1 MAQCDKERK
10 LAWNSLQRYGPRQ
23 VAVFEFA
30 ETSPG
35 WSFVSVTVISL
46 IGTKLHLRLQVF
58 PASQLWLLRVLP
70 RREVEQLNH
79 FEPRSDQL
87 TVINHFTGVN
97 TANSVQLLSGLFVIL
112 IYGRREGRL
121 ARELD
126 VTFPGF
132 KICNPRLPSV
142 KCQVQIKA
150 IKGKM
155 PSPALMLRIL

>member
-10 LAWNSLQRYGPRQ
+10 LPWNSLQRYQPRQ
-23 VAVFEFA
+23 VAIFWFA
-30 ETSPG
+30 ETLPA

-46 IGTKLHLRLQVF
+46 IGTKLHLS
-58 PASQLWLLRVLP
+58 PQLGLLRVLP

-79 FEPRSDQL
+79 FAQRSDQL
-87 TVINHFTGVN
+87 RVINHFTGVKWAN
-97 TANSVQLLSGLFVIL
+97 TLLWLF
-112 IYGRREGRL
+112 GRG
-121 ARELD
+121 RELD
-126 VTFPGF
+126 ITFPAF

-155 PSPALMLRIL
+155 AGPNAEDLIIQFYPLIESKLWK